1 MFILT
6 EDTPNP
12 ATLKFLPGL
21 TLLDKGTIEF
31 KNKQDAKNNKL
42 ADILFSEKNVEG
54 VFIGKDFLTVTK
66 SEAVE
71 WEGLKPKILSI
82 ILDFFSSGG
91 SIEQS
96 EIKDNNKQENDIKYS
111 KKDQE
116 IVDKIRELLEE
127 RIKPAVAQDG
137 GDINF
142 VRLEKGIVFLELR
155 GACSGCPSSTITLKS
170 GIENMLK
177 YYIPEISSVEA
188 INQ

>member
-1 MFILT
+1 MFIQT
-6 EDTPNP
+6 EETPNP
-12 ATLKFLPGL
+12 STLKFLPGK
-21 TLLDKGTIEF
+21 TLLDKGTLEF
-31 KNKQDAKNNKL
+31 KSQEEATANSLARKLFADA
-42 ADILFSEKNVEG
+42 NVKG

-66 SEAVE
+66 TESVE
-71 WEGLKPKILSI
+71 WEVLKPTLLSLILEY
-82 ILDFFSSGG
+82 FSSGG
-91 SIEQS
+91 EIENFELETKSVQ
-96 EIKDNNKQENDIKYS
+96 KKIKYT

-116 IVDKIRELLEE
+116 IVNKINELLEE

-142 VRLEKGIVFLELR
+142 VKLQKGIVFLELR

-177 YYIPEISSVEA
+177 YYIPEIQSVEA